1 MIYVTGDMHG
11 VQNRLIYS
19 KEEKLWTEQDVVI
32 VCGDFGFLFRNNDVE
47 NCFLDDLSHR
57 PYTLCFVDGNHEN
70 FPAIYAYPEE
80 TWCGGRIHRI
90 RKNVLHLMRGQVFEI
105 QGKKIFTFGGAYSRD
120 RSRRE
125 LGVSYWEEEIPTP
138 SDYREAD
145 RNLQAHGCRVDLV
158 LTHQAPQSIIRRIGE
173 SPDPHDAKLTGY
185 LDYLYQKNAQGKR
198 PLEFG
203 HWYCGHWHRNVEPAP
218 DFSILYEKIAS
229 ISGRSTKFYGP

>member
-19 KEEKLWTEQDVVI
+19 REETLWTAQDVVI

-90 RKNVLHLMRGQVFEI
+90 FPFSTRKLHPFRATLRKSTVRRLPFSPEI
-105 QGKKIFTFGGAYSRD
+105 DRMEKKEG
-120 RSRRE
+120 
-125 LGVSYWEEEIPTP
+125 
-138 SDYREAD
+138 
-145 RNLQAHGCRVDLV
+145 
-158 LTHQAPQSIIRRIGE
+158 
-173 SPDPHDAKLTGY
+173 
-185 LDYLYQKNAQGKR
+185 
-198 PLEFG
+198 
-203 HWYCGHWHRNVEPAP
+203 
-218 DFSILYEKIAS
+218 ILWMPK
-229 ISGRSTKFYGP
+229 